1 MWRSAN
7 LSDLANVA
15 TARGNPGPV
24 WSAVSD
30 LVNQLKVVPDECA
43 RRLNASETADAS
55 FESIIKHK
63 RLESRHL
70 EAEKE
75 RLLDFYQSG
84 TISKQDIEQRLP

>member
-1 MWRSAN
+1 MCSGHPVRVEA
-7 LSDLANVA
+7 LDDL
-15 TARGNPGPV
+15 V

-30 LVNQLKVVPDECA
+30 LVTQLKVVPDECA
-43 RRLNASETADAS
+43 RRLNASEKADAS

-75 RLLDFYQSG
+75 RFLDFYQSG